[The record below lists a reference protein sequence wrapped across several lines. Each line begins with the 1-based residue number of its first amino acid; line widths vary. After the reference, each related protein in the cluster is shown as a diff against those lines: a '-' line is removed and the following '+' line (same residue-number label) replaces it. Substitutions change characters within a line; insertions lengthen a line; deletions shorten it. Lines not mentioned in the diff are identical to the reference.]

1 MKIEKIDY
9 ALGSDSLDL
18 KKYLGKNF
26 KRVFETTGI
35 KKTYRSSKSED
46 IITLAVK
53 ASKKLIKNNKDKDID
68 ALILI
73 TQTPKFNVPPNSF
86 LIQKSLG
93 IKKSCLVFDINHGCS
108 GYIYGLK
115 IASSLMKNKNI
126 KKILLITTDNYS
138 RYLKKLNVKV
148 LFSDCATASLLVK
161 SDNDLKFSFYSDGKT
176 YKSLAQEMSNYN
188 KGINHNSLIM
198 DGNKVYDFS
207 IKKVPKLFQNFIKKN
222 KFEKENYN
230 YILLHQA
237 SKIVNKSIGEKLNIS
252 KKKFLNNYEQFG
264 NTVSSSIPLL
274 ISKNFKI
281 LKNKKVILCGFG
293 VGLSIG
299 ICNLEF

>member
-1 MKIEKIDY
+1 MKIEKVDY
-9 ALGSDSLDL
+9 ALGSNKLDL

-26 KRVFETTGI
+26 KRVFDTTGI
-35 KKTYRSSKSED
+35 KKTYHSSKNED
-46 IITLAVK
+46 IISLATK
-53 ASKKLIKNNKDKDID
+53 ASKKVIKDDIDID

-73 TQTPKFNVPPNSF
+73 SQTPKFNIPPNSF
-86 LIQKSLG
+86 IIQKSLG
-93 IKKSCLVFDINHGCS
+93 IKKNCLVFDINHGCS

-115 IASSLMKNKNI
+115 IASSLMQTKNI

-161 SDNDLKFSFYSDGKT
+161 TDNKSQFSFYSNGKD
-176 YKSLAQEMSNYN
+176 YKCLAQESSNYD
-188 KGINHNSLIM
+188 KSINNNSLIM
-198 DGNKVYDFS
+198 EGNNVYNFS
-207 IKKVPKLFQNFIKKN
+207 LNEVPKLFKSFLKEN
-222 KFEKENYN
+222 KFDIKDYN

-237 SKIVNKSIGEKLNIS
+237 SKIVNESIKDKTKYNV
-252 KKKFLNNYEQFG
+252 KKFLNNYEQFG

-281 LKNKKVILCGFG
+281 LRKKKVLICGFG

-299 ICNLEF
+299 ICNFEF

>member
-1 MKIEKIDY
+1 MKIDKVGY
-9 ALGSDSLDL
+9 ALGSSKLDL

-26 KRVFETTGI
+26 YRVLKTTGI
-35 KKTYRSSKSED
+35 KKIYHSSKNED
-46 IITLAVK
+46 IISLAVK
-53 ASKKLIKNNKDKDID
+53 AARKVIKNDKNID

-73 TQTPKFNVPPNSF
+73 SQTPKFNIPPNSF
-86 LIQKSLG
+86 IIHKILD
-93 IKKSCLVFDINHGCS
+93 IKKDCLVFDINHGCA

-115 IASSLMKNKNI
+115 IASSLMRTKNI

-148 LFSDCATASLLVK
+148 LFSDCATATLLVNSK
-161 SDNDLKFSFYSDGKT
+161 SEPKFLFYSDGKN
-176 YKSLAQEMSNYN
+176 YKHLSQESSNYE
-188 KGINHNSLIM
+188 KSINQNSLIM

-207 IKKVPKLFQNFIKKN
+207 VNKVPALFKIFLAENKLDIN
-222 KFEKENYN
+222 KFN

-237 SKIVNKSIGEKLNIS
+237 SKIVNKNINDKLNLN
-252 KKKFLNNYEQFG
+252 KKKFLNNYDKFG

-281 LKNKKVILCGFG
+281 LKKKKVILCGFG

-299 ICNLEF
+299 ICNLEL

>member
-1 MKIEKIDY
+1 MKIEKVDY
-9 ALGSDSLDL
+9 ALGSNKLDL

-26 KRVFETTGI
+26 KRVFDTTGI
-35 KKTYRSSKSED
+35 KKTYHSSKNED
-46 IITLAVK
+46 IISLATK
-53 ASKKLIKNNKDKDID
+53 ASKKVIKDDIDID

-73 TQTPKFNVPPNSF
+73 SQTPKFNIPPNSF
-86 LIQKSLG
+86 IIQKSLG
-93 IKKSCLVFDINHGCS
+93 IKKNCLVFDINHGCS

-115 IASSLMKNKNI
+115 IASSLMQTKNI

-161 SDNDLKFSFYSDGKT
+161 SDNKSQFSFYSNGKD
-176 YKSLAQEMSNYN
+176 YKCLAQESSNYD
-188 KGINHNSLIM
+188 KSINNNSLIM
-198 DGNKVYDFS
+198 EGNNVYNFS
-207 IKKVPKLFQNFIKKN
+207 LNEVPKLFKSFLKEN
-222 KFEKENYN
+222 KFDIKNYN

-237 SKIVNKSIGEKLNIS
+237 SKIVNESIKNKKKYNL
-252 KKKFLNNYEQFG
+252 KKFLNNYEQFG

-274 ISKNFKI
+274 KSKNFKI
-281 LKNKKVILCGFG
+281 LRKKKVLICGFG

-299 ICNLEF
+299 ICNFEF

>member
-1 MKIEKIDY
+1 MKIEKVDY
-9 ALGSDSLDL
+9 ALGSNKLDL

-26 KRVFETTGI
+26 KRVFDTTGI
-35 KKTYRSSKSED
+35 KKTYHSSKNED
-46 IITLAVK
+46 IISLATK
-53 ASKKLIKNNKDKDID
+53 ASKKVIKDDIDID

-73 TQTPKFNVPPNSF
+73 SQTPKFNIPPNSF
-86 LIQKSLG
+86 IIQKSLG
-93 IKKSCLVFDINHGCS
+93 IKKNCLVFDINHGCS

-115 IASSLMKNKNI
+115 IASSLMQTKNI

-161 SDNDLKFSFYSDGKT
+161 SDNKSQFSFYSNGKD
-176 YKSLAQEMSNYN
+176 YKCLAQESSNYD
-188 KGINHNSLIM
+188 KSINNNSLIM
-198 DGNKVYDFS
+198 EGNNVYNFS
-207 IKKVPKLFQNFIKKN
+207 LNEVPKLFKSFLKEN
-222 KFEKENYN
+222 KFDIKNYN

-237 SKIVNKSIGEKLNIS
+237 SKIVNESIKDKTKYNV
-252 KKKFLNNYEQFG
+252 KKFLNNYEQFG

-281 LKNKKVILCGFG
+281 LRKKKVLICGFG

-299 ICNLEF
+299 ICNFEF